1 MYVHEC
7 QSSLNGKTSFEFS
20 HNHETP
26 LQVKLRAEN
35 EEKKKLFSMKWNE
48 KKTVCPSNSQ
58 ITLQASY
65 NCKNK

>member
-1 MYVHEC
+1 MPIILKWE
-7 QSSLNGKTSFEFS
+7 TSFEFI

-35 EEKKKLFSMKWNE
+35 EEKEKLFGMKWNE
-48 KKTVCPSNSQ
+48 KKMVCPSNSQ